1 MRELGVDVRLGV
13 TVTGAEPHGA
23 GLRLTVEGGDPV
35 VADRLLVAGGR
46 RPRSADLGLAAL
58 GVSQDDAVPVDAR
71 CRVLGADG
79 EPVPGL
85 FAVGDVTGIAPYTH
99 TATYQARIVAA
110 HLRGHGRDADYSGVP
125 RAVYTDPA
133 VFGVGELADDARAR
147 GVQVL
152 VEGIDLAD
160 TGRGF
165 LAGARGGRVELVADA
180 STGRLIGASIIG
192 PDADSWGGELAL
204 AVRAGLDVHLLADNV
219 HAFPAWSESIQPLAA
234 ALAASVDSLRGT

>member
-1 MRELGVDVRLGV
+1 
-13 TVTGAEPHGA
+13 
-23 GLRLTVEGGDPV
+23 
-35 VADRLLVAGGR
+35 
-46 RPRSADLGLAAL
+46 
-58 GVSQDDAVPVDAR
+58 
-71 CRVLGADG
+71 
-79 EPVPGL
+79 
-85 FAVGDVTGIAPYTH
+85 
-99 TATYQARIVAA
+99 
-110 HLRGHGRDADYSGVP
+110 VP